1 MTILY
6 LHALAGIAASL
17 AILMAGARV
26 VQQITGNCGWVDT
39 IWTSFL
45 CWIPVYVTGIP
56 QLEAQMVRSRGRPL
70 SRRSVAYQSVLSA
83 AAASMIPKSG
93 GRFSEK
99 IMRKIKGVV
108 T

>member
-6 LHALAGIAASL
+6 LQALAGIAASL

-26 VQQITGNCGWVDT
+26 VQQRTGNCGWVDLS
-39 IWTSFL
+39 WTLFL
-45 CWIPVYVTGIP
+45 YWIPVYVTGIP
-56 QLEAQMVRSRGRPL
+56 PLEAQMLRSRGRPL
-70 SRRSVAYQSVLSA
+70 SRRPVAYQSVLSA
-83 AAASMIPKSG
+83 AAVSMITKSG

-99 IMRKIKGVV
+99 IMLKMKGVV

>member
-1 MTILY
+1 MTIPHLE
-6 LHALAGIAASL
+6 ALAAIAASL
-17 AILMAGARV
+17 AILMSGARV
-26 VQQITGNCGWVDT
+26 VQQRTGNSGRVDT
-39 IWTSFL
+39 IWTLFL
-45 CWIPVYVTGIP
+45 CWIPVYETGIP
-56 QLEAQMVRSRGRPL
+56 LLEAQMLRSRGRPL

-99 IMRKIKGVV
+99 IKLKIKGVV

>member
-6 LHALAGIAASL
+6 LQAQAGIAASL

-26 VQQITGNCGWVDT
+26 VQQRTGNSGRVDLS
-39 IWTSFL
+39 WTLFL
-45 CWIPVYVTGIP
+45 CRIPVYVTGIP
-56 QLEAQMVRSRGRPL
+56 PLEAEMLRSRGRPL
-70 SRRSVAYQSVLSA
+70 SRRSVAYQSVRSA
-83 AAASMIPKSG
+83 AAAGMIPKSG

-99 IMRKIKGVV
+99 IMLKIKGVV